1 MCLPLRNDC
10 VFRILH
16 NPSKVMPNKY
26 EKMGR
31 KWVLAIGLAALLLGG
46 LLLWQS
52 AHAPSTRGLLI
63 GTDSLPYNGVQTPLA
78 STSSTDQSLLKLP
91 TRQPA
96 RSSVPLPALDLP
108 FSTTYP
114 ILKERADAGDP
125 WAQCHLAVELIHCR
139 EATEMLADA
148 SEMKKLTR
156 TDFSE
161 IKDPASRAFFERVA
175 TTRLRAVTSTAEQC
189 ADVPTEAFADAQR
202 YLREAGRAGLDDAT
216 LMYLQGL
223 GFDRRN
229 FADVLRNPEFDAWYR
244 EAGRTINERARRGD
258 PRSVWILLFAYEG
271 LDETPLDSLL
281 GDDDASG
288 RLYQELAR
296 LLTGKPPRP
305 APTTLSPERLRAI
318 NAEAQ
323 NIFQNAYGGKRI
335 GSEELMKLSTSTQ
348 PPLDKTNYG
357 CQSEA
362 AR

>member
-1 MCLPLRNDC
+1 MR
-10 VFRILH
+10 RIQA
-16 NPSKVMPNKY
+16 
-26 EKMGR
+26 
-31 KWVLAIGLAALLLGG
+31 LAVALAASLLGG
-46 LLLWQS
+46 LFFWIPARNTSIRSDSIEAIPPSAEGADATFASAPDSTQS
-52 AHAPSTRGLLI
+52 TFKLHA
-63 GTDSLPYNGVQTPLA
+63 
-78 STSSTDQSLLKLP
+78 
-91 TRQPA
+91 RQPVKP
-96 RSSVPLPALDLP
+96 SPPLPSLNLP

-114 ILKERADAGDP
+114 LLKERADAGDP

-161 IKDPASRAFFERVA
+161 FKDPASRAFFERVA
-175 TTRLRAVTSTAEQC
+175 TTRLKAVTSTAEQC

-229 FADVLRNPEFDAWYR
+229 FADTLRNPEFDTWYR

-281 GDDDASG
+281 GDDEASS
-288 RLYQELAR
+288 RLYRELAR

-305 APTTLSPERLRAI
+305 APTTFSPERLRAI
-318 NAEAQ
+318 DAEAQ
-323 NIFQNAYGGKRI
+323 HIFQNAYGGKHI
-335 GSEELMKLSTSTQ
+335 GSEELMKLSASTQ

-357 CQSEA
+357 LTCPH
-362 AR
+362 